1 LDRAIFLSLV
11 RGDYDGPL
19 SIFYPNLRNTHLGIL
34 GVIGALESSGNL
46 ASFERPIVP
55 LLLMAVIAVAL
66 LIAAHVLWLNSG
78 VTRTPQRVR

>member
-1 LDRAIFLSLV
+1 
-11 RGDYDGPL
+11 
-19 SIFYPNLRNTHLGIL
+19 
-34 GVIGALESSGNL
+34 VIGALESSGNL

-66 LIAAHVLWLNSG
+66 LIVAHVLWLNSE